1 MGQAKPTPLFP
12 MKKLL
17 DVVDGEVRT
26 VHSDGE
32 GGIIIHSQTDLT
44 DFVEHTKAQFNE
56 NSGKTG
62 WSGELLDKRN
72 KIASLPLAIINDLN
86 AKGIMQGFHIVDQ
99 KALKSWLNNSEN
111 QVFRTRGGEV

>member
-1 MGQAKPTPLFP
+1 

-44 DFVEHTKAQFNE
+44 DFAEHTKQQYNANP
-56 NSGKTG
+56 GKTG
-62 WSGELLDKRN
+62 WSGELFNPKN

-86 AKGIMQGFHIVDQ
+86 AKGIMRGFNIIDE
-99 KALKSWLNNSEN
+99 KALKAWLNDPDNR
-111 QVFRTRGGEV
+111 VFRTRGGEV